1 MVLKGHLDFVFIL
14 NYVVLANLYAVNV
27 SEKKV

>member
-1 MVLKGHLDFVFIL
+1 MVFKGHLVFVFIL
-14 NYVVLANLYAVNV
+14 NYVVANLYAVNV